1 MQARGVYLLSFS
13 SFIVFSLTGNVV
25 FPRESIA
32 FRALQ
37 NLSEP
42 YENTESGSDEESV
55 KEEEEEEEDNLVE
68 MILSRAGEMPLVDYD
83 EAAEERS
90 ERKVKRRT
98 NATRESWRRAVG
110 VPDKSEL
117 LLLRYAKAGKN

>member
-1 MQARGVYLLSFS
+1 MFFHLFFS
-13 SFIVFSLTGNVV
+13 SLTGNVV

-42 YENTESGSDEESV
+42 YENTESGSEEEPI
-55 KEEEEEEEDNLVE
+55 KEEEEEKEEDNLVE

-98 NATRESWRRAVG
+98 NAPRESWRRAVG
-110 VPDKSEL
+110 VPDRSEL